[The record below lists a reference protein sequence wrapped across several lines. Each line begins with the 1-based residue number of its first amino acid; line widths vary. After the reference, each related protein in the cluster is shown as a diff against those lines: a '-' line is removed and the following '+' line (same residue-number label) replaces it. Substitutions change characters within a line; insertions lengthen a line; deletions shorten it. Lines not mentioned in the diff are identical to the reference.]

1 MADGDAPV
9 GRIEIVGLTKRFGD
23 VTAVDAIALDIPGGE
38 FFSMVGPSGCGKTT
52 TLRMIAGF
60 EVPDEGRILLQGEDV
75 TSVFAN
81 RRPVNMDWPPS

>member
-52 TLRMIAGF
+52 TLRMLALIN
-60 EVPDEGRILLQGEDV
+60 I
-75 TSVFAN
+75 
-81 RRPVNMDWPPS
+81 